1 MKGGIVADIALS
13 ILFHGLAS
21 AMVLYIIA
29 VGLSVTM
36 GLMGFVNLAHGVFAM
51 AGGYVAIWLMQS
63 AGIGFLPAVLIA
75 CIGVA
80 LVSVPVER
88 TLYARL
94 YGASELDQV
103 LMTIG
108 LIFVA
113 SAAARFL
120 FGPSPQNLAIPSLLQ
135 GQVDLGIRSFPA
147 YRLVIIALGFLLFV
161 ALWLMVER
169 TPFGARLR
177 AAVDNRKI
185 AQSIGIRTDH
195 LFTFTF
201 ALGSGLAALGG
212 ALGAEFLPIRPAYA
226 AEQLNNVLI
235 VVAVGGLG
243 TLQGPFLAAILLG
256 VSDTACRYL
265 APELGVFFIYLV
277 IIVLLLWRPNGLYGR
292 AG

>member
-1 MKGGIVADIALS
+1 MIDSALS

-51 AGGYVAIWLMQS
+51 AGGYLAIWMMQS
-63 AGIGFLPAVLIA
+63 LGIGFLTGVVLA

-80 LVSVPVER
+80 LVSVPIER
-88 TLYARL
+88 MLYARL

-120 FGPSPQNLAIPSLLQ
+120 FGPSPQNLAVPPFLQ
-135 GQVDLGIRSFPA
+135 GQVDLGIRSFPT
-147 YRLVIIALGFLLFV
+147 YRLVIIAVGFSLFIG
-161 ALWLMVER
+161 LWLVVER
-169 TPFGARLR
+169 TSFGARLR

-195 LFTFTF
+195 LFTLTF

-212 ALGAEFLPIRPAYA
+212 ALGAEFLPIRPSYA

-256 VSDTACRYL
+256 ISDTASRYL
-265 APELGVFFIYLV
+265 APELGVFFIYVV
-277 IIVLLLWRPNGLYGR
+277 IILLLLWRPNGLYGR
-292 AG
+292 AR